1 MADIKLKA
9 AVLIISDTAFQ
20 DSSTDR
26 SWDIIVD
33 AFAEEGG
40 NQWVVD
46 PGTIVP
52 DNVPLIQ
59 REILKVCDGENSVN
73 LLITTGGT
81 GFSVKDQTPEAVA
94 PLLHRQAPGLV

>member
-20 DSSTDR
+20 DPSTDR
-26 SWDIIVD
+26 SGDILVD

-40 NQWVVD
+40 DQWVLD
-46 PGTIVP
+46 RDTIVP

-59 REILKVCDGENSVN
+59 KEISRLCDAENSVN

-81 GFSVKDQTPEAVA
+81 GFSAKDQTPEAVA